1 VLSGR
6 DLFAGHHLPERN
18 GERMAPQNNNDMPGK
33 IIFAITLV
41 ATLAFFWWLL
51 VYDHGVVS
59 AH

>member
-1 VLSGR
+1 M
-6 DLFAGHHLPERN
+6 PERN